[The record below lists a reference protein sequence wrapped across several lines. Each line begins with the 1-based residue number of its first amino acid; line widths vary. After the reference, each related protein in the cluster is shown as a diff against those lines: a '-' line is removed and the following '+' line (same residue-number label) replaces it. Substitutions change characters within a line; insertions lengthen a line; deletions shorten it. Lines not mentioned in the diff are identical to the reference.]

1 MTDACPILTGPEKEL
16 ADILT
21 QAEAVMI
28 EKVMAALM
36 DAEQAANAGFHEST
50 LKATP
55 PPFEY
60 FASVLH
66 QRMYCIMCGAD
77 PQTMEGGDPNIA
89 IKVIGNSQNIARHYW
104 GADMGPVDP
113 APTMKSAV
121 SPSPPSEE

>member
-1 MTDACPILTGPEKEL
+1 MTDACPILTGPEREL
-16 ADILT
+16 ADILR
-21 QAEAVMI
+21 QAEAAMI

-36 DAEQAANAGFHEST
+36 DAQQAANAGFHENT

-55 PPFEY
+55 PNFEY
-60 FASVLH
+60 FASVVH

-89 IKVIGNSQNIARHYW
+89 IEVIRNSQNIARHYW
-104 GADMGPVDP
+104 GADMGQVDP
-113 APTMKSAV
+113 ATIIKSAV